1 MHSIKVG
8 STYGK
13 YFSVVHG
20 AFCESSFLESRPI
33 QSCKK
38 AITHLRSER
47 ISFVLV
53 MLRVRVDL
61 NIYIPRRQRLRLQ
74 GFGGVVLAC
83 MFMTSNVGSQSLPR
97 RLPSLHSPR
106 NAVTGHLGGR
116 ILLQPNPLSAFKTA
130 SHHSHHQQ
138 DNNNVFDH
146 KRRRCN

>member
-83 MFMTSNVGSQSLPR
+83 MFMTSNFTRRAMLSLATLAAGSYYNQIP
-97 RLPSLHSPR
+97 
-106 NAVTGHLGGR
+106 
-116 ILLQPNPLSAFKTA
+116 
-130 SHHSHHQQ
+130 
-138 DNNNVFDH
+138 
-146 KRRRCN
+146 